1 MCGREMTRTRILA
14 AAAVVLSV
22 VLVAGRATF
31 RDSRF
36 DAPRS
41 PVDDDLD
48 EPAIKKGDRLP
59 LHASTPFPVV
69 STQSETTPAAPRE
82 QLAPATE
89 DDLRQ
94 AEAEHHHHHRDVCPK
109 GRTYFTIDHHQYW
122 RCKP

>member
-1 MCGREMTRTRILA
+1 
-14 AAAVVLSV
+14 VVLSV

-31 RDSRF
+31 RDSHF
-36 DAPRS
+36 DAPQS
-41 PVDDDLD
+41 QVDDDLD

-59 LHASTPFPVV
+59 LHAPTPFPVV

-82 QLAPATE
+82 HLPPATE

-94 AEAEHHHHHRDVCPK
+94 AEAEHHHHHRDLCPK
-109 GRTYFTIDHHQYW
+109 GRTYFTIDHHQYL